1 MRDREALSLFVPK
14 DRCGTRKLTVIVY
27 EDLSPEQH
35 GSSRVSAGN
44 TLLAH
49 TSERRYNERAPL
61 ILIQIVIHTG
71 SMPVAVCR
79 NFGQISNLSNLTL
92 DFIGAVGRPANGV
105 AA

>member
-1 MRDREALSLFVPK
+1 LQKTF
-14 DRCGTRKLTVIVY
+14 VY
-27 EDLSPEQH
+27 EGLSPEQH
-35 GSSRVSAGN
+35 GSSTVSAGN

-79 NFGQISNLSNLTL
+79 NFGQISYLSNLTL
-92 DFIGAVGRPANGV
+92 DFIGGVSRPANGV